1 MEWGDSPLLRHCL
14 LLALRTSLGSQR
26 PDLLRARSWH
36 SRQAYRMIKYM
47 LGMEQ
52 PSQSMQVR
60 EAIGEVGRDLA
71 SSGMIGSE
79 HSLKGWVCQ
88 AVEGRAQEKS

>member
-36 SRQAYRMIKYM
+36 SRQAHRMIKYM

-60 EAIGEVGRDLA
+60 EASGEVGRDLA

-88 AVEGRAQEKS
+88 AVEGRAQEKR